1 MSNANN
7 QHNSNMALWHS
18 VCITDPTQTTEIKG
32 KPYKGT
38 SPKAYWLIQRAT
50 ETFGPIGQGWGVD
63 IKEHGFQKLDDVT
76 ICHWII
82 IILWYMKDG
91 QKCCIEQ
98 SGGSKAMYKASTG
111 MVHDED
117 AIKKSKTNATVKA
130 LSLLGFAGDIH
141 AGYWNAPG
149 YQQKAREYFYGPINN
164 AANDSQAQQQS
175 QTQQQAPV
183 DPLPARRFLGPA
195 RRQGVDDQRPGIGRG
210 DEEDRHQG
218 HRQGRGD
225 RRARQVFQEVEQGCR
240 QVRLHRLRNGP
251 ARCAEVQAHG

>member
-1 MSNANN
+1 MGNANN
-7 QHNSNMALWHS
+7 QDNSNMALWHS

-63 IKEHGFQKLDDVT
+63 IKDHGFQKLDDVT

-82 IILWYMKDG
+82 IVLWYMKDG

-111 MVHDED
+111 MVYDED

-149 YQQKAREYFYGPINN
+149 YQRQACEYFYGPINN
-164 AANDSQAQQQS
+164 AANDTQAQN
-175 QTQQQAPV
+175 QQQPPV
-183 DPLPARRFLGPA
+183 NQAQNVPDGGQQNEAVSKPKRTEQQLFSDALKAICHAEEPMILEAAYRRFKGTNFEKPIVA
-195 RRQGVDDQRPGIGRG
+195 ACKNKKAHAGW
-210 DEEDRHQG
+210 
-218 HRQGRGD
+218 
-225 RRARQVFQEVEQGCR
+225 GC
-240 QVRLHRLRNGP
+240 
-251 ARCAEVQAHG
+251 A

>member
-1 MSNANN
+1 MGNANN
-7 QHNSNMALWHS
+7 QDNSNMALWHS

-63 IKEHGFQKLDDVT
+63 IKDHGFQKLDDVT

-82 IILWYMKDG
+82 IVLWYMKDG

-111 MVHDED
+111 MVYDED

-149 YQQKAREYFYGPINN
+149 YQRQACEYFYGPINN
-164 AANDSQAQQQS
+164 AANDTQAENQQQPPVNQAQNVPDGGQQNEAVS
-175 QTQQQAPV
+175 KPKRTEQQLFSDALKAICHAEEPMI
-183 DPLPARRFLGPA
+183 LEAAYRRFKGTNFEKPIVA
-195 RRQGVDDQRPGIGRG
+195 
-210 DEEDRHQG
+210 
-218 HRQGRGD
+218 
-225 RRARQVFQEVEQGCR
+225 ACK
-240 QVRLHRLRNGP
+240 NKK
-251 ARCAEVQAHG
+251 AHAGWGSA

>member
-1 MSNANN
+1 MANANN
-7 QHNSNMALWHS
+7 QDNSNMALWHS

-63 IKEHGFQKLDDVT
+63 IKDHGFQKLDDVT

-82 IILWYMKDG
+82 IVLWYMKDG

-111 MVHDED
+111 MVYDED

-164 AANDSQAQQQS
+164 AANDTQAENQQQPLVNQAQNVPDGGQQNEAVS
-175 QTQQQAPV
+175 KPKRTEQQLFNDALKAICHAEEPMI
-183 DPLPARRFLGPA
+183 LEAAYRRFKGTNFEKPIVA
-195 RRQGVDDQRPGIGRG
+195 ACKNKKAHAGW
-210 DEEDRHQG
+210 
-218 HRQGRGD
+218 
-225 RRARQVFQEVEQGCR
+225 GC
-240 QVRLHRLRNGP
+240 
-251 ARCAEVQAHG
+251 A

>member
-1 MSNANN
+1 MGNANN
-7 QHNSNMALWHS
+7 QDNSNMALWHS

-63 IKEHGFQKLDDVT
+63 IKDHGFQKLDDVT

-82 IILWYMKDG
+82 IVLWYMKDG

-111 MVHDED
+111 MVYDDD

-149 YQQKAREYFYGPINN
+149 YQRQAYEYFYGPINN
-164 AANDSQAQQQS
+164 AANDTQAQN
-175 QTQQQAPV
+175 QQQPPV
-183 DPLPARRFLGPA
+183 NQAQNVPDGGQQNEAVSKPKRTEQQLFNDALKAICHAEEPMILEAAYRRFKGTNFEKPIVA
-195 RRQGVDDQRPGIGRG
+195 ACKNKKAHAGW
-210 DEEDRHQG
+210 
-218 HRQGRGD
+218 
-225 RRARQVFQEVEQGCR
+225 GC
-240 QVRLHRLRNGP
+240 
-251 ARCAEVQAHG
+251 A

>member
-1 MSNANN
+1 MGNANN

-183 DPLPARRFLGPA
+183 NQTQNAPDGQQNKVVSKPKRTEQQLFNDALKAICHAEEPMILEAAYRRFKGTNFEKPIVA
-195 RRQGVDDQRPGIGRG
+195 ACKNKKAHAGW
-210 DEEDRHQG
+210 
-218 HRQGRGD
+218 
-225 RRARQVFQEVEQGCR
+225 GC
-240 QVRLHRLRNGP
+240 
-251 ARCAEVQAHG
+251 A

>member
-1 MSNANN
+1 MGNANN
-7 QHNSNMALWHS
+7 QDNSNMALWHS

-82 IILWYMKDG
+82 IVLWYMKDG

-111 MVHDED
+111 MVYDED

-149 YQQKAREYFYGPINN
+149 YQRQACEYFYGPINN
-164 AANDSQAQQQS
+164 AANDTQAQN
-175 QTQQQAPV
+175 QQQPPV
-183 DPLPARRFLGPA
+183 NQAQNVPDGGQQNEAVSKPKRTEQQLFSDALKAICHAEEPMILEAAYRRFKGTNFEKPIVA
-195 RRQGVDDQRPGIGRG
+195 ACKNKKAHAGW
-210 DEEDRHQG
+210 
-218 HRQGRGD
+218 
-225 RRARQVFQEVEQGCR
+225 GC
-240 QVRLHRLRNGP
+240 
-251 ARCAEVQAHG
+251 A

>member
-1 MSNANN
+1 MGNANN
-7 QHNSNMALWHS
+7 QDNSNMALWHS

-63 IKEHGFQKLDDVT
+63 IKDHGFQKLDDVT

-82 IILWYMKDG
+82 IVLWYMKNG
-91 QKCCIEQ
+91 QKCCVEQ

-111 MVHDED
+111 MVYDED

-149 YQQKAREYFYGPINN
+149 YQQRAREYYYGPINN
-164 AANDSQAQQQS
+164 AANDTQAQTKQQPPVNQAQNVPDGGQQNEVVS
-175 QTQQQAPV
+175 KPKRTEQQIFNDALKAICHAPDTSILDAALNHFKGTQYEKPIV
-183 DPLPARRFLGPA
+183 DACKNKKAHAGW
-195 RRQGVDDQRPGIGRG
+195 
-210 DEEDRHQG
+210 
-218 HRQGRGD
+218 
-225 RRARQVFQEVEQGCR
+225 GC
-240 QVRLHRLRNGP
+240 
-251 ARCAEVQAHG
+251 A

>member
-1 MSNANN
+1 MGNANN
-7 QHNSNMALWHS
+7 QDNSNMALWHS

-63 IKEHGFQKLDDVT
+63 IKDHGFQKLDDVT

-82 IILWYMKDG
+82 IVLWYMKDG

-111 MVHDED
+111 MVYDDD

-149 YQQKAREYFYGPINN
+149 YQRQAYEYFYGPINN
-164 AANDSQAQQQS
+164 AANDTQAENQQQPPVNQAQNVPDGGQQNEAVS
-175 QTQQQAPV
+175 KPKRTEQQLFNDALKAICHAEEPMI
-183 DPLPARRFLGPA
+183 LEAAYRRFKGTNFEKPIVA
-195 RRQGVDDQRPGIGRG
+195 ACKNKKAHAGW
-210 DEEDRHQG
+210 
-218 HRQGRGD
+218 
-225 RRARQVFQEVEQGCR
+225 GC
-240 QVRLHRLRNGP
+240 
-251 ARCAEVQAHG
+251 A